1 MLCWILISKLRLVK
15 SKFSQCVMLRH
26 STVGKNKPRQNDDF
40 LYNDICIFS
49 CNFFLVLSKLGAKFE
64 NFRLFFCAPRNIRCS
79 SSLQSN
85 IFAVLVCVCFLELRR
100 GSLQKL
106 FTMRKIITFFHAL
119 LFSDVSLTRSE
130 SR

>member
-1 MLCWILISKLRLVK
+1 MTSFTTTFAISFAFSVATSCSALKAWRQIQKLPLIFLCA
-15 SKFSQCVMLRH
+15 SQHTMFVVIAVEH
-26 STVGKNKPRQNDDF
+26 
-40 LYNDICIFS
+40 
-49 CNFFLVLSKLGAKFE
+49 
-64 NFRLFFCAPRNIRCS
+64 IRG
-79 SSLQSN
+79 
-85 IFAVLVCVCFLELRR
+85 FCVCFLELRR